1 MTHFRGAVRS
11 VTFLP
16 RLTLRAR
23 LRAVIMLTTGTALVL
38 AFALNLA
45 FEQMNR
51 RKRMVDDLASLA
63 FVIALVLGCGLIA
76 FVLSERLQETI
87 SRPVLDLVSAART
100 VTQNRNFVVRVE
112 EGAHDE
118 IGTLTRAFNEMLAE
132 IENRDGALKEG
143 EARLRHL
150 AFHDPLTQL
159 PNRALLLDHLKL
171 GLAQARRHQTRLAV
185 MFLDL
190 DRFKIVNDSL
200 GHSFGDRLLGMASGR
215 LSAALREGDTVA
227 RIGGDEF
234 MFLLPDLNTPADAA
248 KVAEK
253 ILAALRE
260 PFLIDDQT
268 LVVTGSL
275 GIALFPSDGTDAE
288 TLVKNAD
295 ISMYRAKD
303 AGRDGYQLYSV
314 ELHARAQQRM
324 HLESQMR
331 AALLRRN
338 FRVHY
343 QPIVRAATGEV
354 IGAEALLRWTH
365 AERGVVPPS
374 EFIPVAEETGL
385 IVPLGEWVLNKAC
398 AKVASWDAAGLPPLR
413 IAVNLSARQLSQPGF
428 ASKVA
433 ACLAANRLAP
443 DRLELEI
450 TEGLLMD
457 SAAPINESI
466 EELRKLSVRLS
477 IDDFGTGYSSLA
489 YVKRFPVSTV
499 KIDRSFVRN
508 IETDPRNAAV
518 ARAIIALSHGL
529 GMEVVAEGVESDE
542 ELGLLTREGCD
553 SIQGYVFSRP
563 VPSAEFAAFVA
574 ASVAGGA
581 ARGAPPPAR
590 SVSRERSKSIVTLFG

>member
-1 MTHFRGAVRS
+1 
-11 VTFLP
+11 
-16 RLTLRAR
+16 
-23 LRAVIMLTTGTALVL
+23 
-38 AFALNLA
+38 
-45 FEQMNR
+45 
-51 RKRMVDDLASLA
+51 
-63 FVIALVLGCGLIA
+63 
-76 FVLSERLQETI
+76 
-87 SRPVLDLVSAART
+87 
-100 VTQNRNFVVRVE
+100 
-112 EGAHDE
+112 
-118 IGTLTRAFNEMLAE
+118 
-132 IENRDGALKEG
+132 
-143 EARLRHL
+143 
-150 AFHDPLTQL
+150 
-159 PNRALLLDHLKL
+159 
-171 GLAQARRHQTRLAV
+171 
-185 MFLDL
+185 
-190 DRFKIVNDSL
+190 
-200 GHSFGDRLLGMASGR
+200 
-215 LSAALREGDTVA
+215 
-227 RIGGDEF
+227 
-234 MFLLPDLNTPADAA
+234 MFLLPDLSTPADAA

-338 FRVHY
+338 FRLHY

-398 AKVASWDAAGLPPLR
+398 AKAASWDAAGLPPLR

-542 ELGLLTREGCD
+542 ELGLLVREGCD
-553 SIQGYVFSRP
+553 SAQGYVFSRP
-563 VPSAEFAAFVA
+563 VTSAEFAAFVA
-574 ASVAGGA
+574 ASVGGA
-581 ARGAPPPAR
+581 ARAATPPAR
-590 SVSRERSKSIVTLFG
+590 SVSRERSKSIVTLFGD